1 MRSFGNTRD
10 RITNFGHTLE
20 KTIKTL
26 GRKPYVKVGILGKD
40 FDVQKK
46 TSGEKTTWPK
56 TVGAVAVYN
65 EFGTEK
71 IPERSFVRWTADNRR
86 PKWQTLSEH
95 LRKPVIM
102 GQAPVKK
109 ALGLMGAVI
118 QGDMQARISSNVPPP
133 NSPATIARKGKGS
146 DSTTT
151 LIDTGQM
158 RASVHYEVV
167 NAS

>member
-1 MRSFGNTRD
+1 MNSRGGTRD
-10 RITNFGHTLE
+10 RVTSFGRNLE

-65 EFGTEK
+65 EFGTER
-71 IPERSFVRWTADNRR
+71 IPERSFVRWTADNKR
-86 PKWQTLSEH
+86 PKWYRLSEQ

-102 GQAPVKK
+102 GQAPVPK
-109 ALGLMGAVI
+109 ALGLMGVTM
-118 QGDMQARISSNVPPP
+118 QGDIQERISSNVPPP
-133 NSPATIARKGKGS
+133 NSPETIARKGS
-146 DSTTT
+146 SIT

-167 NAS
+167 NAG